1 MTSAPERTAEGP
13 SLGVQHQPVFLG
25 ATAGS
30 RITFWLGV
38 LIVGGIAAVC
48 FAAPLLP
55 IADPDALDYTAVL
68 QPPSL
73 AHPFG
78 TDELGRDMLA
88 RVLSG
93 GAIDLLLGFVTTYVS
108 LILGVALGAFAGY
121 YRGRRET
128 VIMRLVDTMIAFPFI
143 VLVLSIV
150 AVIGPGLAGVYV
162 AIIVIGW
169 TLYARLTYSEM
180 LALRD
185 RQFILAARTL
195 GFSDARILLRH
206 AIPNVLRPS
215 LVFSMSDLVL
225 NILVLVGLS
234 YLGVGVQPPQA
245 EWGALIAGGQANLM
259 TGWWI
264 STLPGLVVV
273 LLGVGVSLVGDG
285 LADRLGVQSRQ
296 RL

>member
-1 MTSAPERTAEGP
+1 VIAAPELSASGP
-13 SLGVQHQPVFLG
+13 GSGAHDEPVFAG
-25 ATAGS
+25 ASAGS
-30 RITFWLGV
+30 RITFWLGA
-38 LIVGGIAAVC
+38 LIVIGVVGLC

-55 IADPDALDYTAVL
+55 LTDPDALDYTAVL

-73 AHPFG
+73 AHLFG
-78 TDELGRDMLA
+78 TDELGRDMFV
-88 RVLSG
+88 RVLTG
-93 GAIDLLLGFVTTYVS
+93 GAIDIQLGFITTYVS
-108 LILGVALGAFAGY
+108 LVIGVALGAIAGY
-121 YRGRRET
+121 FRGVRET

-143 VLVLSIV
+143 VLILSIV
-150 AVIGPGLAGVYV
+150 AVVGPGLGGVYV

-180 LALRD
+180 LALRE

-195 GFSDARILLRH
+195 GFSDSRVILRH
-206 AIPNVLRPS
+206 AIPNLLRPS
-215 LVFSMSDLVL
+215 LVFSLSDLIL

-245 EWGALIAGGQANLM
+245 EWGALIAGGQSNLL

-273 LLGVGVSLVGDG
+273 LLGVGVSLFGDG
-285 LADRLGVQSRQ
+285 LADRLGASSRQ

>member
-1 MTSAPERTAEGP
+1 MIAAPELSASGP
-13 SLGVQHQPVFLG
+13 GAGAHDEPVFAG
-25 ATAGS
+25 ASVGS
-30 RITFWLGV
+30 RITFWLGA
-38 LIVGGIAAVC
+38 LIVIGVVGLC

-55 IADPDALDYTAVL
+55 LTDPDALDYTAVL

-73 AHPFG
+73 AHFFG
-78 TDELGRDMLA
+78 TDELGRDMFV
-88 RVLSG
+88 RVLTG
-93 GAIDLLLGFVTTYVS
+93 GAIDIQLGFITTYVS
-108 LILGVALGAFAGY
+108 LVIGVALGAIAGY
-121 YRGRRET
+121 FRGVRET

-143 VLVLSIV
+143 VLILSIV
-150 AVIGPGLAGVYV
+150 AVVGPGLGGVYV

-180 LALRD
+180 LALRE

-195 GFSDARILLRH
+195 GFSDSRVILRH
-206 AIPNVLRPS
+206 AIPNLLRPS
-215 LVFSMSDLVL
+215 LVFSLSDLIL

-245 EWGALIAGGQANLM
+245 EWGALIAGGQSNLL

-273 LLGVGVSLVGDG
+273 LLGVGVSLFGDG
-285 LADRLGVQSRQ
+285 LADRLGARTRQ